1 MTVKELAKE
10 LNCQVVCMPDGERE
24 VNGGYAGDLLSW
36 VIGRASADCVWVTI
50 MSNVNIVA
58 VATLADPSCIVLSE
72 GVTLEKEKFE
82 CTEEAVGTIVEI
94 NNKKKKEAYIGIR
107 YEVEEVDFLL
117 KEYIQL
123 KKEPIK
129 FLFIPIW
136 NKKVPVMGN
145 YALGDKIVIKYNPE
159 KPSEAYYP
167 KNESV
172 IKQ

>member
-1 MTVKELAKE
+1 MIETV
-10 LNCQVVCMPDGERE
+10 
-24 VNGGYAGDLLSW
+24 
-36 VIGRASADCVWVTI
+36 
-50 MSNVNIVA
+50 
-58 VATLADPSCIVLSE
+58 

>member
-1 MTVKELAKE
+1 MIETV
-10 LNCQVVCMPDGERE
+10 
-24 VNGGYAGDLLSW
+24 
-36 VIGRASADCVWVTI
+36 
-50 MSNVNIVA
+50 
-58 VATLADPSCIVLSE
+58 

-167 KNESV
+167 KNESTQQNN
-172 IKQ
+172 KLQRKYYRFAALHKYADLRTDF